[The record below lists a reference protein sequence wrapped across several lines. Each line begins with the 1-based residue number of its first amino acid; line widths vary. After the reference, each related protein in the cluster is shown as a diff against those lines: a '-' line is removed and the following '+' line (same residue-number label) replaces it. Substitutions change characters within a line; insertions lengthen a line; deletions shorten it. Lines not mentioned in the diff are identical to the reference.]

1 MSESLWG
8 EAFDIKPTQNELKK
22 AIKKTARAKKTT
34 TSKPKTIQQILKS
47 KVVPIKD
54 KLLLIKNEVLRVL
67 GVYKENTVCIR
78 SRTELH
84 RYIDVAIANDVIA
97 IDTETNNSLDP
108 LTCLLMGA
116 CIYTP
121 GEKNAY
127 IPINHT
133 DLDNNLLPNQLSESD
148 IKEEFDRLKETKI
161 IMHNGK
167 FDYEVIKCTCD
178 CDLDIYWDTM
188 VGSKI
193 LNNTEKAG
201 LKEQYIS
208 KIDSSVEKY
217 SITSLFDN
225 IPYAYVDPEIFAYY
239 AATDAFMTY
248 QLYQYQV
255 AEYAKPE
262 NSRLYYIF
270 KEVEMPIVKISA
282 DMELTGIELDIEYCN
297 RLKTKYD
304 RLYKNIENDIAKE
317 LNKLK
322 SKVDTWRNTDE
333 ANVKPITK
341 RVDGV
346 PVYGKSKNEQ
356 LADPPEVSSPTQLAI
371 LLYDILKVGIID
383 KNTPRGTGAD
393 ILKAIDL
400 DICKLLVKYKKI
412 EKLKTAFID
421 TLPTKLSTADNRLHA
436 HFNQDGTDTG
446 RFSCTSPNL
455 QQIPSKSKDIRLM
468 FKATD
473 GYKLVG
479 ADFSAQEP
487 RLFAEYSH
495 DKTMLK
501 AFEENKDIYATLG
514 TKAYKTDYW
523 NCMEHHPDGS
533 PNPEGKKRRKACK
546 ILLLGILYGMGVAS
560 IAEGISNSTGTK
572 ITIQE
577 AQKILDDF
585 YDGFPGAKMWIE
597 KTQADAHRNGY
608 VEDFW
613 GRRRIISDILLPKYE
628 VKLSKLNSNFNPLL
642 GSALK
647 FGLNSNKIKHYE
659 QELTKCRTK
668 NEVSNLKIKAE
679 KDDIY
684 IKDNSGFIAAAER
697 QCVNARVQGGAATMS
712 KKAMIN
718 ISKDKELQSYG
729 FRMLLCV
736 HDEIIGECREE
747 YADKCAERL
756 SYIMSNCVPEL
767 EVQFKCDPTIES
779 NWGESDYWDSIQDDF
794 NSLLQNSDKET
805 AFDKILKEHS
815 EQTIEKLNIKLFS

>member
-1 MSESLWG
+1 MSENLWG
-8 EAFDIKPTQNELKK
+8 EAFDIKPTQDELKK

-34 TSKPKTIQQILKS
+34 ASKPKTIQQILKS

-54 KLLLIKNEVLRVL
+54 KLSLIKNEVLRVL
-67 GVYKENTVCIR
+67 GVYKENTICIR

-225 IPYAYVDPEIFAYY
+225 IPYAYVEPEIFACY

-282 DMELTGIELDIEYCN
+282 DMELTGICIDVDYANSLS
-297 RLKTKYD
+297 KKYH
-304 RLYKNIENDIAKE
+304 AE
-317 LNKLK
+317 LNKIE
-322 SKVDTWRNTDE
+322 SKITCKLNKIKKYIDSFAQTNRELYSKLDN
-333 ANVKPITK
+333 PINL
-341 RVDGV
+341 D
-346 PVYGKSKNEQ
+346 
-356 LADPPEVSSPTQLAI
+356 SSSQLAI
-371 LLYDILKVGIID
+371 LLYDILKIEPPD
-383 KNTPRGTGAD
+383 KKNPRGTGED
-393 ILKAIDL
+393 ILSKINNPICELVLEKRGLLKLINTYID
-400 DICKLLVKYKKI
+400 KI
-412 EKLKTAFID
+412 PKNINEKDSK
-421 TLPTKLSTADNRLHA
+421 LHA
-436 HFNQDGTDTG
+436 QFNSVGTDTG
-446 RFSCTSPNL
+446 RFSSSSPNL
-455 QQIPSKSKDIRLM
+455 QNIPSKNKEIRLM
-468 FKATD
+468 FKASE
-473 GYKLVG
+473 GCKLVG
-479 ADFSAQEP
+479 SDFSAQEP

-613 GRRRIISDILLPKYE
+613 GRRRIISDILLSKYE

-679 KDDIY
+679 KDGIY

-729 FRMLLCV
+729 FRILLCI

-815 EQTIEKLNIKLFS
+815 EQTVEMLNIKLFS

>member
-34 TSKPKTIQQILKS
+34 ASKPKTIQQILKS

-54 KLLLIKNEVLRVL
+54 KLSLIKNEVLRVL

-270 KEVEMPIVKISA
+270 KEVEMPIVKIA
-282 DMELTGIELDIEYCN
+282 GNMELTGICIDVNYANSLS
-297 RLKTKYD
+297 KKYH
-304 RLYKNIENDIAKE
+304 AE
-317 LNKLK
+317 LNKIE
-322 SKVDTWRNTDE
+322 SKITCELNKIKKYIDSFAQTNRELYSKLDN
-333 ANVKPITK
+333 PINL
-341 RVDGV
+341 D
-346 PVYGKSKNEQ
+346 
-356 LADPPEVSSPTQLAI
+356 SSSQLAI
-371 LLYDILKVGIID
+371 LLYDILKIEPPD
-383 KNTPRGTGAD
+383 KKTPRGTGED
-393 ILKAIDL
+393 ILSKINNPICELVLEKRGLLKLINTYID
-400 DICKLLVKYKKI
+400 KI
-412 EKLKTAFID
+412 PKNINEKDSK
-421 TLPTKLSTADNRLHA
+421 LHA
-436 HFNQDGTDTG
+436 QFNSVGTDTG
-446 RFSCTSPNL
+446 RFSSSSPNL
-455 QQIPSKSKDIRLM
+455 QNIPSKNKEIRLM
-468 FKATD
+468 FKASE
-473 GYKLVG
+473 GCKLVG
-479 ADFSAQEP
+479 SDFSAQEP

-560 IAEGISNSTGTK
+560 IAEGISNSTGTEV
-572 ITIQE
+572 TLQE
-577 AQKILDDF
+577 AQKILNDF
-585 YDGFPGAKMWIE
+585 YEGFPGAKSWIDE
-597 KTQADAHRNGY
+597 TQKSAYKKGF
-608 VEDFW
+608 VEDLW
-613 GRRRIISDILLPKYE
+613 GRRRKIPDILLPKYE
-628 VKLSKLNSNFNPLL
+628 VNYSKLNPTFNPIL
-642 GSALK
+642 GTKLK
-647 FGLNSNKIKHYE
+647 FGINNDRLNYYKSSI
-659 QELTKCRTK
+659 LKCKTRK
-668 NEVSNLKIKAE
+668 EINNLKIMADKE
-679 KDDIY
+679 GIY
-684 IKDNSGFIAAAER
+684 IKDNTGFIASAER
-697 QCVNARVQGGAATMS
+697 QCVNARIQGSAATMS

-718 ISKDKELQSYG
+718 ISKDPQLLKYG
-729 FRMLLCV
+729 FKMLLCI
-736 HDEIIGECREE
+736 HDEIIGECKEE
-747 YADKCAERL
+747 YAEECAERL
-756 SYIMSNCVPEL
+756 SYVMSSCVPEL
-767 EVQFKCDPTIES
+767 NVNFKCDPTIET
-779 NWGESDYWDSIQDDF
+779 NWGESDYWNSIEDKF
-794 NSLLQNSDKET
+794 NSMIKNIGYNEALNKIISEHPEQPISLFKNHLINKQN
-805 AFDKILKEHS
+805 
-815 EQTIEKLNIKLFS
+815 N